1 MYLDGNRGKFYF
13 VFRLIIFELRLQLV
27 NEMSINLMFQEVVT
41 FLQEFQTID
50 IMTGV
55 VAKSRAPRATV
66 KLICQT
72 AWQ

>member
-1 MYLDGNRGKFYF
+1 MATEENF

-66 KLICQT
+66 KTICQT
-72 AWQ
+72 GSS